1 MNRTTN
7 GSRAILRI
15 FGFAVPVVTL
25 YLGLLYGIINNK
37 FFDEK
42 TYMFLR
48 GSESMLT
55 AYYTFCAVITAILA
69 VSYFV
74 FRFRKTDLTTVTSVG
89 NGETEHI
96 LSKAVRM
103 AGGAIFAVG
112 AVMRL
117 VFSFNQDTSSS
128 PLPAIVTVLMLIFYV
143 CLALYFFPE
152 AGKRFGIPSLP
163 SVCGLMGAVAF
174 IIDTLSTYADMSIPI
189 ASEYRILT
197 AASTVLFLL
206 ALVSELRIRIAEPKP
221 YGYLALISV
230 ATAVAGSASIGRM
243 ISVLSGKTVS
253 GPELAR
259 TVCGI
264 GITVYLFSRFIAI
277 TVATKPESYIE
288 DCGGIPYEIE
298 PPIPENEPNEQ
309 EKDTE

>member
-25 YLGLLYGIINNK
+25 YLGLLYGIINNE

-48 GSESMLT
+48 GAESMLK

-74 FRFRKTDLTTVTSVG
+74 FRFRKADLTAAVSIG
-89 NGETEHI
+89 KGETEHA

-117 VFSFNQDTSSS
+117 VSSFNQDPSS
-128 PLPAIVTVLMLIFYV
+128 PLPAIVTVPMLIFYV
-143 CLALYFFPE
+143 CLSIYFFPE
-152 AGKRFGIPSLP
+152 ADKKLGVGGFTAFCGIL
-163 SVCGLMGAVAF
+163 GTVAI
-174 IIDTLSTYADMSIPI
+174 IIDTLATYADMSIPI

-197 AASTVLFLL
+197 AVCNILFLL
-206 ALVSELRIRIAEPKP
+206 TLVSELRIKLAEPKP
-221 YGYLALISV
+221 YSYLAL
-230 ATAVAGSASIGRM
+230 TAVASTVVGSVSIGRM
-243 ISVLSGKTVS
+243 ISILSGKTVS
-253 GPELAR
+253 GAELAR

-288 DCGGIPYEIE
+288 NCGGIPFEAL
-298 PPIPENEPNEQ
+298 PPIPENETK
-309 EKDTE
+309 EKDDEQ